1 MFHVTLPA
9 GSQLAAARL
18 YADRAAVIRRLLGA
32 SALAAFNELDD
43 YHDVGPFLDRMVPT
57 SLAAQQALAGLLE
70 GYVAAATEAEWDDVD
85 VDVEQTTGDAVR
97 PEGMEHTW
105 SVPFFK
111 MWGALEAGAEFADA
125 LADARASIER
135 TAQTDLSIAQAET
148 MSRLAARVPAVER
161 LPPGPRRR
169 RVRLLRRGLRRDL
182 RGRGPHAAPPRVPLL
197 GGAHRRRRGP
207 GRHPQRRRDRRS
219 RLVPEDEEKDRQI
232 ADLRRELGR
241 SASGPPKLKPR

>member
-148 MSRLAARVPAVER
+148 MSRLAARVPAVS
-161 LPPGPRRR
+161 GYR
-169 RVRLLRRGLRRDL
+169 RV
-182 RGRGPHAAPPRVPLL
+182 L
-197 GGAHRRRRGP
+197 GGDGCAFCVEASEQTYGGEDLMPLHP
-207 GRHPQRRRDRRS
+207 GCHCSVAPIVDG
-219 RLVPEDEEKDRQI
+219 EDPAATLNAEETEG
-232 ADLRRELGR
+232 AD
-241 SASGPPKLKPR
+241 